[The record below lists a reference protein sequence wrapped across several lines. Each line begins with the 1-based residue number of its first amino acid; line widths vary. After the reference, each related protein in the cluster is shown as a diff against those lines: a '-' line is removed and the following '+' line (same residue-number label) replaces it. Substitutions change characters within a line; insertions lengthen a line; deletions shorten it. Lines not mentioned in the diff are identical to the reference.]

1 MANPKPLPMLGSGLA
16 TKHSQDPAAT
26 LLLEIA
32 TGIQNKFSKMYR
44 PQGKLF
50 YFPLNRKCNLEV
62 KAKKYV
68 TERS

>member
-1 MANPKPLPMLGSGLA
+1 MLTNAWQWFSYK
-16 TKHSQDPAAT
+16 TFTRPT

-50 YFPLNRKCNLEV
+50 YFPLDRKCNLEV

>member
-1 MANPKPLPMLGSGLA
+1 MLGSGLA

-44 PQGKLF
+44 PQASFSIFLSIGSAIWK
-50 YFPLNRKCNLEV
+50 
-62 KAKKYV
+62 
-68 TERS
+68 